1 MCLLFTWPCPSK
13 HSRALLHIISLH
25 NLSFPLGNILHFKT
39 YLSLR
44 SKRLHAG
51 VRVKLEAE
59 PDLWFGS
66 QIPFFSL
73 NFVQSRFKIKPLPLQ
88 SIAIACYWN
97 PHCSIKDQNLR
108 VCSRINV
115 FFKFI
120 SCYVAFNKND
130 YKAKNPASPN
140 ITCTSTITIWEF
152 GPRPPVKMGKNN
164 FPLPQHWQSRR
175 LTYNFLI
182 LIIIM
187 CRGTSL
193 QEVRL
198 LPLK

>member
-115 FFKFI
+115 FSSSSAVTWHLTK
-120 SCYVAFNKND
+120 
-130 YKAKNPASPN
+130 
-140 ITCTSTITIWEF
+140 TITKQKTQQVQILLVLQLSPF
-152 GPRPPVKMGKNN
+152 GN
-164 FPLPQHWQSRR
+164 LA
-175 LTYNFLI
+175 
-182 LIIIM
+182 
-187 CRGTSL
+187 RGH
-193 QEVRL
+193 Q
-198 LPLK
+198 